1 MVPGDVSSLEPG
13 HGRKT
18 VMDTPVPD
26 RTPGVREA
34 PSLNMR
40 LGPAQVKKTAEPS
53 MLLKTGWFLEEKPL
67 GEISLRP
74 QNL

>member
-26 RTPGVREA
+26 RTPG
-34 PSLNMR
+34 NMR